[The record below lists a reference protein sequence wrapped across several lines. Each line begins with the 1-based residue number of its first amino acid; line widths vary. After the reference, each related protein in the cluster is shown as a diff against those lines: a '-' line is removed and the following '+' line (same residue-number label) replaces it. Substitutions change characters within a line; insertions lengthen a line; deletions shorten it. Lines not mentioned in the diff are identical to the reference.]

1 MSVDCSIGAA
11 AEIVG
16 LHPQTLR
23 DYERLGLLQPSRSSG
38 GTRRY
43 GEREF
48 VRITRIMQLTA
59 AGLNLAGVREV
70 LELEAQLTD
79 AVNRIRQLE
88 SRLTQYGEPSDVSRP
103 RVGTAAAVRS
113 MSVELVHLPRRPR
126 GPRWRNDQ

>member
-23 DYERLGLLQPSRSSG
+23 DYERLGLLQPRRSSG

-43 GEREF
+43 GDSEF
-48 VRITRIMQLTA
+48 VRIKRIMQLTA
-59 AGLNLAGVREV
+59 AGLNLVGVREV
-70 LELEAQLTD
+70 LGLEAQLAQ
-79 AVNRIRQLE
+79 AVIRIRQLE
-88 SRLTQYGEPSDVSRP
+88 ARLGHYGEPAEDSRP
-103 RVGTAAAVRS
+103 HVGTAAAVRS

-126 GPRWRNDQ
+126 GTRWRNDQ